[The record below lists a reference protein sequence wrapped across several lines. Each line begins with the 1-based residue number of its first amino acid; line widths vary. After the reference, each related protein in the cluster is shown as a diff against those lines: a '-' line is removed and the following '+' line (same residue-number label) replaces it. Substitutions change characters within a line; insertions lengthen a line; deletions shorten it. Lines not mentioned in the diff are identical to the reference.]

1 MTDDGRALVLGAG
14 GITGIAWEL
23 GLVAGLAEHGVD
35 LTSADLVVG
44 TSAGAVVG
52 TQLPGGIDLHT
63 RYLRE
68 LEGARGEQPGRMGLR
83 NLVRLGL
90 AGFHANDPVDA
101 RRRIG
106 ALALA
111 ARTESEAQRR
121 KTVASWLGGV
131 EGWPDKHLEVTAVN
145 AVTGEFVVFDKD
157 GGVDPVAAVAASC
170 ASPCVRPPS
179 TVGDARFIDGGIR
192 SPSNA
197 DLAAGYGRIVLLTPV
212 EHGGEGMGSPA
223 EEAARLAETARLV
236 HIAPDAEA
244 RPRVRRTVPQMLRPA
259 RRAEAAKAGYAQAAR
274 VADQI
279 ARVWTT

>member
-1 MTDDGRALVLGAG
+1 M
-14 GITGIAWEL
+14 
-23 GLVAGLAEHGVD
+23 
-35 LTSADLVVG
+35 
-44 TSAGAVVG
+44 
-52 TQLPGGIDLHT
+52 
-63 RYLRE
+63 
-68 LEGARGEQPGRMGLR
+68 
-83 NLVRLGL
+83 
-90 AGFHANDPVDA
+90 
-101 RRRIG
+101 
-106 ALALA
+106 
-111 ARTESEAQRR
+111 
-121 KTVASWLGGV
+121 
-131 EGWPDKHLEVTAVN
+131 EVTAVN

-170 ASPCVRPPS
+170 ASRCVRPPS

-244 RPRVRRTVPQMLRPA
+244 RPRVGRTVPQMLRPA